1 MDASGLVIHIV
12 SGFNTHECFSR
23 FLERRAQFPA
33 LHLVLCTQS
42 PGAGTGVT
50 AVTIASFMYLEN
62 AEIVLNG
69 VGLLWV
75 PWSR

>member
-1 MDASGLVIHIV
+1 MDASRLVIC
-12 SGFNTHECFSR
+12 FNTHECFSR

-33 LHLVLCTQS
+33 LHLVLP

-50 AVTIASFMYLEN
+50 AVIGAPFIYLGN

-69 VGLLWV
+69 VGLLQV
-75 PWSR
+75 PWSW